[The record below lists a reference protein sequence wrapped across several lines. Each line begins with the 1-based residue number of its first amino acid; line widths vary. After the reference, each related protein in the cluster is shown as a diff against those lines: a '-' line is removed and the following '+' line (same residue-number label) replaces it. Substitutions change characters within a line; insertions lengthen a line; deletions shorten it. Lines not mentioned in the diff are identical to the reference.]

1 MRRVKYKILD
11 NWSVKSPEKDAGTNA
26 LRIYMPYGLPECV
39 LMPGDDTLIPTGLH
53 FPGLYK
59 NFIIIPIHHT
69 YPNKGSDVM
78 EMWNGKLSEVSPIL
92 HMSICV
98 DAEQVFI
105 HIINLGKSE
114 LKYKPGN
121 KIAYFCF
128 SKLIDVG
135 DMSFLDDEETFGE
148 EEEDSF

>member
-1 MRRVKYKILD
+1 MKRVKYEVLD
-11 NWSVKSPEKDAGTNA
+11 GWSVKDPEENSGTNA
-26 LRIYMPYGLPECV
+26 LKIYMPYGLPVCV

-59 NFIIIPIHHT
+59 DYIIIPIHHT

-78 EMWNGKLSEVSPIL
+78 EMWKGKLKDNLPIL
-92 HMSICV
+92 HMSVCV

-105 HIINLGKSE
+105 HIINLGETE

-121 KIAYFCF
+121 TIAYFCF
-128 SKLIDVG
+128 TKIIPI
-135 DMSFLDDEETFGE
+135 FDDGW
-148 EEEDSF
+148 EEDIAGYND